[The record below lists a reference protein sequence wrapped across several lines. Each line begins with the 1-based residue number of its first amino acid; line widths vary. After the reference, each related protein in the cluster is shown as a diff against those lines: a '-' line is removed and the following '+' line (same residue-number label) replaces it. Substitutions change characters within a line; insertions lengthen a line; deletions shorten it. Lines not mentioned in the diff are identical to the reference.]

1 MMMHSSSK
9 TPVQIFFDYF
19 HHPKLELVLSS
30 FFAGNYAVKSQSQQS
45 FLGWFLRRNI
55 SLKHI
60 IK

>member
-30 FFAGNYAVKSQSQQS
+30 FFAGNLFKELAVTE
-45 FLGWFLRRNI
+45 I
-55 SLKHI
+55 
-60 IK
+60 